1 MNKELKTY
9 IDSMDDEEKYNYR
22 ASLQFLE
29 KIVDII
35 GVAIILF
42 IFMIP
47 GLFIILAGTVGV
59 IFFSIVGSTMKQ
71 TRIYIEEK
79 LKLR

>member
-22 ASLQFLE
+22 ATLQFLE
-29 KIVDII
+29 KIIDII
-35 GVAIILF
+35 GVATILF

-47 GLFIILAGTVGV
+47 SLFIILAGTVGV
-59 IFFSIVGSTMKQ
+59 IFFSLIGSTARYA
-71 TRIYIEEK
+71 RIYIEEK